1 MPDLP
6 RVVIVGAGFAGLRA
20 ARRLRRAPV
29 RVTLIDRQNH
39 HLFQP
44 LLYQV
49 ATAALSPANIAQPIR
64 KVFSGQGNIDVVMG
78 EVSAIETGARVIRV
92 GGREYAYDWL
102 VLATGA
108 RDSYFGHDDWR
119 ALAPPLKT
127 IDDALEIRRRFLAAF
142 ERAEIGPD
150 DDSRRAAL
158 TFVIV
163 GGGPTGVELAGAMAE
178 LSDHTI
184 RRDFRAVDTATA
196 RIVLVEG
203 QDRLLGQFHED
214 LSARALADL
223 RDLGVEVMLSSMVT
237 SIDEGGVV
245 VERDGDESRI
255 ETTNVVWAAGVRASP
270 LGAML
275 GAPTD
280 KSGRVEVE
288 RDLSVPGLPGV
299 FVVGDLA
306 RVVDAASGEEVP
318 GMAPGAMQMGEHAAR
333 VIEREA
339 RARAAG
345 RNSPAR
351 APFRFRDKGMMATIG
366 RNRAVAQVRGRR
378 LGGMIAWLLWAG
390 VHIFYLIGF
399 RSKVLTMIDWAWN
412 YVFFER
418 GARLITGLDWRRT
431 TEAEEGKLSS

>member
-351 APFRFRDKGMMATIG
+351 ASFRFQDKGMMATIG